1 MLPCAGHNAS
11 CYGEETVGF
20 ERLKA
25 KCSCKVKCITDFQV
39 KIMCYH
45 CCCKTVVMF
54 LCWQIFHENKIGC
67 SQVRVSSWQYSLIHL
82 SVHSTKTEKKLNL
95 KLNNIEISH
104 SFI

>member
-45 CCCKTVVMF
+45 RCCKTVVMF

-67 SQVRVSSWQYSLIHL
+67 SQVRVRWIMVKAKFCWFDVLQPWNR
-82 SVHSTKTEKKLNL
+82 EKVNTGKYG
-95 KLNNIEISH
+95 S
-104 SFI
+104 